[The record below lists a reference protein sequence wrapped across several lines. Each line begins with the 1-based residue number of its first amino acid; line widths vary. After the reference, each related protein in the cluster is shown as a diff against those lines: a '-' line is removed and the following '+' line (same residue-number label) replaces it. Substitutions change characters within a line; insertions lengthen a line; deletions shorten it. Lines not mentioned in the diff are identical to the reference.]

1 MMRTTVT
8 ATISLAICLAYN
20 LIAQSPQPHPE
31 IETIS
36 GRNFV
41 VIQSAAAEAARR
53 GLDVSTYKI
62 TILDRGSSCTV
73 MFQDPE
79 RPATQM
85 GSTERMLGFDVEVS
99 RKDLR
104 IVRSHFVR

>member
-1 MMRTTVT
+1 MIKTTVT
-8 ATISLAICLAYN
+8 ATISLAICLACN

-31 IETIS
+31 METIF

-41 VIQSAAAEAARR
+41 VIESAAAEAARN
-53 GLDVSTYKI
+53 GLDVSKYKI

-79 RPATQM
+79 RPEGER

-99 RKDLR
+99 RKDR
-104 IVRSHFVR
+104 HIVRSHFVR